1 MRSIDIQLEEFLT
14 NCQIKH
20 LSIKTIKS
28 YNQSILLMAD
38 YLEHKYKITDATAV
52 KAIHINS
59 YIGYLQERGK
69 YTVKIDVEQ
78 TQPNYPE
85 RRSDYK
91 RQITK
96 TTINNYIRN
105 MRVFFNYLVDFD
117 YIDKSPMRKIRQLK
131 NERKP
136 LEYITDTQFESL
148 LRYMDISLYHEYRDK
163 VCNSIEKKYELEL
176 QLLLSSSIGE
186 REELEAQLR
195 IADQE
200 TKKITKAYKAYKG
213 SIG

>member
-96 TTINNYIRN
+96 TTINSNDSIDNYI
-105 MRVFFNYLVDFD
+105 
-117 YIDKSPMRKIRQLK
+117 
-131 NERKP
+131 E
-136 LEYITDTQFESL
+136 
-148 LRYMDISLYHEYRDK
+148 
-163 VCNSIEKKYELEL
+163 IEKPENKC
-176 QLLLSSSIGE
+176 I
-186 REELEAQLR
+186 
-195 IADQE
+195 D
-200 TKKITKAYKAYKG
+200 TVIT
-213 SIG
+213 I